1 MQCLIDRGH
10 LQGIGLDQIKVSI
23 ILGTSLTP
31 FALEDEEERA
41 IYHRKQDRRKREE
54 ISVSP
59 EAWNVLRYWAKEKYD
74 MTGEVMV
81 VQLKVIVPSP
91 TIINEEVIRPECSTS
106 THLSVASSHRGRW
119 ILPPTTLRTDSPM
132 PLSDNE
138 AAPNPESTYICIGCS
153 DYFDISSVTDGSQ
166 ISEHVY
172 LEEREVG
179 EEAGWYCFTCLSKA
193 YRRLRRDMEALKRG
207 ESVPDVGQ
215 NGYDEPADSDPD
227 SMKAAAIE
235 RGIKILDRISAEQ
248 LEDIEEESDQDD
260 TPKPSKVQNVD
271 PARDHDPTGTTTPES
286 EATAIDLADLDMY
299 KPVTTA
305 TTATDRF
312 AADEANPFSRRMT
325 PPDAIPSTLLW
336 IKTPVDKLSPRT
348 LNKALDEATKVYGEK
363 VVYREDVVVKPLKEG
378 GSGGR
383 CNALGSRS
391 ENSDEVE

>member
-74 MTGEVMV
+74 MTGELMV

-153 DYFDISSVTDGSQ
+153 DYFDISNVTDGSQ

-193 YRRLRRDMEALKRG
+193 YRRLRRDM
-207 ESVPDVGQ
+207 
-215 NGYDEPADSDPD
+215 
-227 SMKAAAIE
+227 
-235 RGIKILDRISAEQ
+235 
-248 LEDIEEESDQDD
+248 
-260 TPKPSKVQNVD
+260 
-271 PARDHDPTGTTTPES
+271 
-286 EATAIDLADLDMY
+286 
-299 KPVTTA
+299 
-305 TTATDRF
+305 
-312 AADEANPFSRRMT
+312 
-325 PPDAIPSTLLW
+325 
-336 IKTPVDKLSPRT
+336 
-348 LNKALDEATKVYGEK
+348 
-363 VVYREDVVVKPLKEG
+363 
-378 GSGGR
+378 
-383 CNALGSRS
+383 
-391 ENSDEVE
+391 

>member
-1 MQCLIDRGH
+1 
-10 LQGIGLDQIKVSI
+10 
-23 ILGTSLTP
+23 
-31 FALEDEEERA
+31 
-41 IYHRKQDRRKREE
+41 
-54 ISVSP
+54 
-59 EAWNVLRYWAKEKYD
+59 
-74 MTGEVMV
+74 
-81 VQLKVIVPSP
+81 
-91 TIINEEVIRPECSTS
+91 
-106 THLSVASSHRGRW
+106 
-119 ILPPTTLRTDSPM
+119 
-132 PLSDNE
+132 
-138 AAPNPESTYICIGCS
+138 
-153 DYFDISSVTDGSQ
+153 
-166 ISEHVY
+166 
-172 LEEREVG
+172 
-179 EEAGWYCFTCLSKA
+179 
-193 YRRLRRDMEALKRG
+193 LKRG
-207 ESVPDVGQ
+207 ESVHDVGQ
-215 NGYDEPADSDPD
+215 NGFDELADSDPD
-227 SMKAAAIE
+227 SMKATAIE

-260 TPKPSKVQNVD
+260 TPKPSKVQNV
-271 PARDHDPTGTTTPES
+271 DPTGTTTPES